1 MAGERGHCPSPPRPK
16 GKVTHPHPRDQRSQL
31 WPQSI
36 AWNFWGMLRVQGEWL
51 QGNKEWDGVQQGVGW
66 GEVGSPA
73 SSPIGDG
80 GLSAVKE
87 GGHHPG

>member
-1 MAGERGHCPSPPRPK
+1 
-16 GKVTHPHPRDQRSQL
+16 
-31 WPQSI
+31 
-36 AWNFWGMLRVQGEWL
+36 MLRVQGEWL